1 MRPRSIGRFGSGTLP
16 VAFAIPAGF
25 RESHSRP
32 LAEGEVIASTYV
44 IRDEVARSPTGVVFS
59 ARDMMLNRPV
69 ALKFGWRDRGSPSL
83 LVEARRC
90 ASVVHA
96 CAVQIH
102 GAGAH
107 NGVEYVVGERVE
119 GQLLQEAPAQPLT
132 EAGYLKRLRAVIEAV
147 AWAHNA
153 GVALGVVSGA
163 TVLVAPDGRVVLGQ
177 LSLSQVPAHNR
188 HGQVFAPEVICGDAQ
203 HSPVADDASLAIDLY
218 ALGCTAIE
226 MAQGFPL
233 FAAEDPHVEARRH
246 VLELPPKLTELR
258 PEFASELSE
267 LVDWL
272 LAKNPAARPRS
283 ATDVLLQLDAI
294 AARLGPGPRTLRV
307 LVVDHD
313 IARARWLWSLARR
326 AHPAALIEI
335 AGDGPDAAHKLNR
348 DQPDLVFVEAGLRG
362 VMNALEFCTYARS
375 VEGGSRSEIFVVG
388 DVTDRD
394 EALLAE
400 ARASRVPDG
409 ASLANAILDR
419 VRVAVRE
426 APKNRW
432 PRSTVSG

>member
-25 RESHSRP
+25 RESQSRP
-32 LAEGEVIASTYV
+32 LAEGEVVASTYV
-44 IRDEVARSPTGVVFS
+44 IRDEVARTPTGVVFS

-90 ASVVHA
+90 ASVTA
-96 CAVQIH
+96 TCAAHIY

-107 NGVEYVVGERVE
+107 NGIEYVVGERIHGE
-119 GQLLQEAPAQPLT
+119 LLHETLEQPLSEST
-132 EAGYLKRLRAVIEAV
+132 YVTRFRALIEAV
-147 AWAHNA
+147 AWAHDA
-153 GVALGVVSGA
+153 GIAIGDISGT
-163 TVLVAPDGRVVLGQ
+163 TVLVGHNGRVVFGQ
-177 LSLSQVPAHNR
+177 LSLSQAPAQNR
-188 HGQVFAPEVICGDAQ
+188 HGQVFAPEVVCGDAQ
-203 HSPVADDASLAIDLY
+203 PSLIANDASTAIDLY
-218 ALGCTAIE
+218 ALGCVAIE

-233 FAAEDPHVEARRH
+233 FAAEDANVEARRH

-258 PEFASELSE
+258 PELAAELSE

-272 LAKNPAARPRS
+272 LAKTPGARPRS
-283 ATDVLLQLDAI
+283 ARDVLSQLDAI
-294 AARLGPGPRTLRV
+294 TARQGPGPRTLRV

-313 IARARWLWSLARR
+313 ISRARWLWSLARR

-335 AGDGPDAAHKLNR
+335 ASDGPDAAHKINR

-362 VMNALEFCTYARS
+362 VMNALEFCMYARS
-375 VEGGSRSEIFVVG
+375 VDGGSRSEILVVG

-394 EALLAE
+394 QVLFAD

-419 VRVAVRE
+419 VRAAVRD
-426 APKNRW
+426 APKTRM
-432 PRSTVSG
+432 PRSTISG